1 MRTSVPIERIS
12 VESYNIPTDQPESDG
27 TYKWDHT
34 TIVIVT
40 IDAGGK
46 QGLGY
51 AYANSE
57 TGELI
62 EKTLRTT
69 IEGAD
74 ALSPKAIYMAMWRK
88 IRNLGRP
95 GICSMAISAVD
106 CAVWDLKARL
116 LDIPLVT
123 LLGQMRK
130 GATVYG
136 SGGFTSYT
144 DKKLAE
150 QLSGWVE
157 QGIHSVKMKIGRDAA
172 RDIERV
178 RIARD
183 AIGPDAGLYV
193 DANGAYSAKQGLAQ
207 AEKFA
212 EMGVSWFEEP
222 VSSDDLAGL
231 RVLRDRAPPTVL
243 AV

>member
-1 MRTSVPIERIS
+1 VRSSVPIERVS
-12 VESYNIPTDQPESDG
+12 VESYTIPTDQPESDG
-27 TYKWDHT
+27 TYEWDHT
-34 TIVIVT
+34 RIVIVT

-51 AYANSE
+51 TYANSE

-62 EKTLRTT
+62 AKTLQST
-69 IEGAD
+69 IKGAD
-74 ALSPKAIYMAMWRK
+74 ALSPNAIYMAMWRK

-116 LDIPLVT
+116 LGIPLVT
-123 LLGQMRK
+123 LLGQVRK

-144 DKKLAE
+144 DTKLSE

-157 QGIHSVKMKIGRDAA
+157 QGIHSVKMKIGRDAD
-172 RDIERV
+172 RDVERV
-178 RIARD
+178 RIARN
-183 AIGPDAGLYV
+183 AIGSDADLYV
-193 DANGAYSAKQGLAQ
+193 DANGGYTAKQALSQ
-207 AEKFA
+207 AREICRN
-212 EMGVSWFEEP
+212 GRLLV
-222 VSSDDLAGL
+222 
-231 RVLRDRAPPTVL
+231 RRASL
-243 AV
+243 LG